1 MTSKNEELLP
11 PPTTEYRKVPSAPS
25 AWFFPTLM
33 AVAFAAGGCFG
44 YTWPRDVE
52 LESTA
57 PVELHYQIT
66 TEAARLLVFKGV
78 TGCAKTEGV
87 NDAIN

>member
-1 MTSKNEELLP
+1 MKSA

-25 AWFFPTLM
+25 AWFFPSLV

-52 LESTA
+52 LESIAPIRPADQLTA
-57 PVELHYQIT
+57 
-66 TEAARLLVFKGV
+66 RGSLVQRP
-78 TGCAKTEGV
+78 
-87 NDAIN
+87 